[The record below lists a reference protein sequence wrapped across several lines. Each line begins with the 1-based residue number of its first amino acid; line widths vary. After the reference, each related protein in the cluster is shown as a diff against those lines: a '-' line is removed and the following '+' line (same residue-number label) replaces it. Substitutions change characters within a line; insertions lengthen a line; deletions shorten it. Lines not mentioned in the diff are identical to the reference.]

1 MFPAESTL
9 GVFTGS
15 ESARIGDIVADFVSV
30 GVNVGSGN
38 STGAE
43 AGAGGGTEIAAGA
56 GGAPLPAKTAPFS
69 RLTRFSGAVLPA
81 KNSAAVRDGSEDG
94 AGG

>member
-1 MFPAESTL
+1 MSPGESTI
-9 GVFTGS
+9 GVLIGSDSERTGV
-15 ESARIGDIVADFVSV
+15 AVADFVTA

-38 STGAE
+38 G
-43 AGAGGGTEIAAGA
+43 AGAGAGAGAGTEITVGA
-56 GGAPLPAKTAPFS
+56 GGTSFPAKTAPFS

-81 KNSAAVRDGSEDG
+81 KNSAAVRDGSEDT

>member
-1 MFPAESTL
+1 MI
-9 GVFTGS
+9 GVLAGC
-15 ESARIGDIVADFVSV
+15 ESARTGVVVAGFVTT

-38 STGAE
+38 GADTG
-43 AGAGGGTEIAAGA
+43 AGAGAGARGGTETTTGA
-56 GGAPLPAKTAPFS
+56 SFPAKTVPFS
-69 RLTRFSGAVLPA
+69 RLTRFSGAILPA